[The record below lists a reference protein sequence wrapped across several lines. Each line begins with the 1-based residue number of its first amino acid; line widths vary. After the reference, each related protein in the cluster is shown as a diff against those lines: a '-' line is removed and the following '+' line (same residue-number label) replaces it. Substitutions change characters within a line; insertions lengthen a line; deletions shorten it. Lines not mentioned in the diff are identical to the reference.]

1 MLTKKLFSLTFILFT
16 FFIGSTQITCT
27 IKDSISFKGK
37 NYQKYKGKDL
47 HDNFFFLEKETLIKT
62 NNEQTWEY
70 ANLALGVPTSVS
82 LINPLQVLIFYKEAN
97 SFVLLDRFLSEVKQV
112 DLNTLDPIR
121 VAKWVKNTKNKEV
134 WIYNSL
140 NNELE
145 FFNYKNN
152 TRLTENTIINGE
164 PIDLAAGFNSAYLL
178 FENKISGYNNY
189 GTLINSLDITGV
201 NKINLNNN
209 ILVADLGLSLIHI

>member
-1 MLTKKLFSLTFILFT
+1 M
-16 FFIGSTQITCT
+16 
-27 IKDSISFKGK
+27 
-37 NYQKYKGKDL
+37 
-47 HDNFFFLEKETLIKT
+47 
-62 NNEQTWEY
+62 
-70 ANLALGVPTSVS
+70 
-82 LINPLQVLIFYKEAN
+82 
-97 SFVLLDRFLSEVKQV
+97 
-112 DLNTLDPIR
+112 
-121 VAKWVKNTKNKEV
+121 AKWVKNTKNKEV

-178 FENKISGYNNY
+178 FENKISGYDNY

-209 ILVADLGLSLIHI
+209 ILVADLGNELEFFDKQLNSLGRLKKPKNSAQDIFLSDEKLYIYHESTLYIYQLNISSK